1 MAKVEIYTS
10 PMCGYCRRAKRLLK
24 SKNIDFEEYN
34 IIYDVSRM
42 AEMLERT
49 GGKHTVPQIFVDA
62 VNIGGYAELRALDTE
77 KKLDEMLVKI

>member
-24 SKNIDFEEYN
+24 SKDIDFEEYN
-34 IIYDVSRM
+34 VIYDVNRM

-49 GGKHTVPQIFVDA
+49 GGKYTVPQIFVDA
-62 VNIGGYAELRALDTE
+62 VNIGGYAELRTLDAE
-77 KKLDEMLVKI
+77 KKLDEMLAKI

>member
-24 SKNIDFEEYN
+24 SKGVEFEEFN
-34 IIYDVSRM
+34 IIYDVNRM

-49 GGKHTVPQIFVDA
+49 GGEHTVPQIFIDA
-62 VNIGGYAELRALDTE
+62 VNIGGYAELRTLDVE
-77 KKLDEMLVKI
+77 KKLDAMLAQT

>member
-24 SKNIDFEEYN
+24 SKGIDFEEYN

-49 GGKHTVPQIFVDA
+49 GGKHTVPQIFVGA
-62 VNIGGYAELRALDTE
+62 VNIGGYAELRTLDAE
-77 KKLDEMLVKI
+77 KKLDEMLAKI